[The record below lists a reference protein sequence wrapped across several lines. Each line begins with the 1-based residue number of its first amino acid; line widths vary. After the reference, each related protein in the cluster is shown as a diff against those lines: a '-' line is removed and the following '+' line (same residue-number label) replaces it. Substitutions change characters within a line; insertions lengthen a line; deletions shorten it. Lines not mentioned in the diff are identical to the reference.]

1 MSMNVRNKY
10 VINDKRR
17 NKRTMMIMTM
27 MKSVKKT

>member
-17 NKRTMMIMTM
+17 NKRTMMMMTM